1 MSAQLAQALEKIHAL
16 AGGEP
21 FEYRQIALEALAAFE
36 AAPQQEPDCW
46 AILTPNGSRLVSPDE
61 AKGRKDA
68 YPLYAAPQQAQAPK
82 VAVCDFVQV
91 DDSSKS
97 SRSQHDADSAELRS
111 LCAERDE
118 LRRWKSTYAPRLA
131 ALEGSLQHAQ
141 REAAQGMEARSAL
154 ASEREANAIL
164 TDELEAQQA
173 QAPIDPD
180 GAESRAGFRAF
191 DEAQMAR
198 WATPWQVWREAVKWA
213 APQQGSNT

>member
-1 MSAQLAQALEKIHAL
+1 MSAQLAQALQLDVEHWKKLGDQAERDGDWSV
-16 AGGEP
+16 ADV
-21 FEYRQIALEALAAFE
+21 YRVCADQLREALAAFE
-36 AAPQQEPDCW
+36 
-46 AILTPNGSRLVSPDE
+46 
-61 AKGRKDA
+61 
-68 YPLYAAPQQAQAPK
+68 AAPQQAQAPK

-213 APQQGSNT
+213 APQQGSKT